1 MNKKIAR
8 QKTQLAVK
16 QLSKELIN
24 KKKKEK
30 KKKNRKPKR
39 KEDSNVRLIQRAR
52 TRQTDRRKC

>member
-24 KKKKEK
+24 KKKEK
-30 KKKNRKPKR
+30 KKKNRKQKR